1 MKRRERR
8 NNGMKELPGYSNAI
22 GKIDVSKCGD
32 GKCGEKVFSF

>member
-1 MKRRERR
+1 
-8 NNGMKELPGYSNAI
+8 MKELPGYSNAI